1 MAQRVTE
8 RKQLFGQVDEALPP
22 PTTCGFIG
30 LAGGVVGGFLGG
42 GGGVVT
48 IPALDHVTTLPRV
61 RIHGTATLVNAVIA
75 VVGTGVYS
83 LHGGAVDWRTGV
95 GLMLGGLV
103 GAPLGAR
110 LAARLP
116 ERQLRLLFIAVLL
129 LAGVKILFDAVSS
142 GGQATSALL
151 PIART
156 PYLVVLPTACLFG
169 IVIGAWSSSLGLG
182 GGLLA
187 IPTLVLIFGISQHT
201 AAGTSL
207 LVMIPNTIVGSVAH
221 LRQGTA
227 SPRLG
232 SIMGIGALGGAAL
245 GSWIAFLLND
255 QLLQLIFGCF
265 VLIMAIR
272 EGYTFYRRLRT
283 DLKETKSTLDQSN
296 R

>member
-1 MAQRVTE
+1 MARRVTE
-8 RKQLFGQVDEALPP
+8 RKKLFEQGDEILP
-22 PTTCGFIG
+22 PTTTCGLIG
-30 LAGGVVGGFLGG
+30 FAGGIVGGFLGG

-48 IPALDHVTTLPRV
+48 IPSLDHVTTLPRA
-61 RIHGTATLVNAVIA
+61 RIHGTAALVNAVIA
-75 VVGTGVYS
+75 VVGTSVYS

-95 GLMLGGLV
+95 GLIIGGLV

-116 ERQLRLLFIAVLL
+116 ERQLRLLFIIVLL
-129 LAGVKILFDAVSS
+129 LAGGKILFDAVSS
-142 GGQATSALL
+142 SGQATSALL

-156 PYLVVLPTACLFG
+156 PYLIVIPIACLLG
-169 IVIGAWSSSLGLG
+169 VVIGAWSSSLGLG

-187 IPTLVLIFGISQHT
+187 IPTLVLIFGINQHT

-207 LVMIPNTIVGSVAH
+207 LVMIPNTIVGSIAH

-232 SIMGIGALGGAAL
+232 SFMGIGALVGAAL

-255 QLLQLIFGCF
+255 QVLQLIFGCF
-265 VLIMAIR
+265 VLLMAIR
-272 EGYTFYRRLRT
+272 EGCTFYRRLRM
-283 DLKETKSTLDQSN
+283 LQA
-296 R
+296 